1 MKKTLLLILITLISC
16 SDPVPN
22 SKIEIYDSSIES
34 IIDIYSQIE
43 IIADSIALPE
53 GPVWDSKSN
62 SLLFVDII

>member
-16 SDPVPN
+16 SDPIPN

-53 GPVWDSKSN
+53 GPVWDSNSN
-62 SLLFVDII
+62 SYFSLIL